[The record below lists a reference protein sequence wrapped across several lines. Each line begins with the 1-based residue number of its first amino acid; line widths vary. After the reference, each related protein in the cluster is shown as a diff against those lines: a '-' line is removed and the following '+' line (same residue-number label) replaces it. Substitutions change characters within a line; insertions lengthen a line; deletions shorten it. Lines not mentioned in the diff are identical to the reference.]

1 MVTTTFDTGVHYL
14 FLAKPY
20 ITLHCTG
27 LRLHFCQI
35 WVKDTKKNTEKN
47 WLYNEDKENNDNK

>member
-20 ITLHCTG
+20 IKLHYTE
-27 LRLHFCQI
+27 LRLHFAQI
-35 WVKDTKKNTEKN
+35 SVKGSGGKNIVKLT
-47 WLYNEDKENNDNK
+47 L

>member
-20 ITLHCTG
+20 IKLLCTE
-27 LRLHFCQI
+27 LRLHFSQI
-35 WVKDTKKNTEKN
+35 SLKGTEKKNIVKLT
-47 WLYNEDKENNDNK
+47 L